1 MKAVVDKILSLSDE
15 DNITELEKYLSTIKD
30 DQVIVV
36 TGDP

>member
-36 TGDP
+36 AGGP